1 MLRATLHE
9 NEIRRAIGVTGGG
22 LRVVDGIAP
31 ISVAADRCLYFINRN
46 IPDVHRA
53 LATRQGCILIAATGS
68 SLATKL
74 GDCVLLEVANP
85 RLAIA
90 RVLQFIRA
98 EGRQPSWLT
107 ARNIAPD
114 AVISP
119 MSLVEDNVEIGA
131 GVTIEPFCT
140 VGPDVKIGAGSIIR
154 SGARIYPR
162 VVIGANSVIGANAVI
177 GSEGYGFVRDEE
189 GNKLRIPHLGGVLIG
204 SQVEI
209 GALSVVQYGTI
220 SPTVIEDYAK
230 IDDNV
235 EIAHNVR
242 VERNVSITGG
252 VVIGGSATIES
263 ETWIG
268 MNSTV
273 RNGRT
278 IGAHTLIGM
287 DVSVQRDLPENVVA
301 RARPPIVTA
310 RTDDDLNT
318 IGFNEPP
325 LQGSANITPSTD
337 PSRNSRKTEI

>member
-9 NEIRRAIGVTGGG
+9 NEIRRAIGVPGEG

-46 IPDVHRA
+46 IPQHVPQA
-53 LATRQGCILIAATGS
+53 FATRHGCIVIALTGS
-68 SLATKL
+68 SLATEL
-74 GDCVLLEVANP
+74 GDCAFLEVANP

-90 RVLQFIRA
+90 RVLQFVKT
-98 EGRQPSWLT
+98 EGRQSSWLT

-114 AVISP
+114 AIISP
-119 MSLVEDNVEIGA
+119 MSLVEGNVEIGA

-140 VGPDVKIGAGSIIR
+140 VGPDVKIGAGSVIR
-154 SGARIYPR
+154 AGARIYPR
-162 VVIGANSVIGANAVI
+162 VIIGANSVIGANAVI

-189 GNKLRIPHLGGVLIG
+189 GNKIRIPHLGGILIG

-220 SPTVIEDYAK
+220 SPTVIEDYVK

-242 VERNVSITGG
+242 VERSASITGG
-252 VVIGGSATIES
+252 VVIGGSATVES

-287 DVSVQRDLPENVVA
+287 DVSVQRDLPEKVVA
-301 RARPPIVTA
+301 RARPPIVTTL
-310 RTDDDLNT
+310 TDDDLAS
-318 IGFNEPP
+318 IGFKE
-325 LQGSANITPSTD
+325 
-337 PSRNSRKTEI
+337 